1 MTRDDIRTPRDVKTL
16 PRRKNCIIREG
27 KGSHF
32 VVITETGHRIPARNH
47 GGDGKP
53 YKPGMRCKIVKA
65 LAASGLLASLVL
77 AWLTVV

>member
-1 MTRDDIRTPRDVKTL
+1 MREMTRDDIRTPRDVKTL
-16 PRRKNCIIREG
+16 PRRKNC
-27 KGSHF
+27 
-32 VVITETGHRIPARNH
+32 VITETGHRIPARNH